1 VSPSLLVIGKARK
14 AQRSKSR
21 IAGASLLAI
30 GRQQQAE
37 ANFKKALE
45 LNPGL
50 PGNHEWLGLV
60 YLAQGRV
67 QDALV
72 EIDREP
78 MAALRLQGQA
88 VAYYALGRKK
98 ESDTALS
105 ELIAKYQ
112 TSAASRSPT
121 FMPSE
126 RSPTKNL
133 SGWSELMS
141 STTAESQA
149 PNGTRC

>member
-1 VSPSLLVIGKARK
+1 M
-14 AQRSKSR
+14 
-21 IAGASLLAI
+21 
-30 GRQQQAE
+30 GRQEEAE

-50 PGNHEWLGLV
+50 PGDHEWLGLV
-60 YLAQGRV
+60 YLPQGRV

-72 EIDREP
+72 EIEREP

-88 VAYYALGRKK
+88 VVYYALGRKK

-112 TSAASRSPT
+112 TTAAFQIADVYAFRKEPDKA
-121 FMPSE
+121 FE
-126 RSPTKNL
+126 
-133 SGWSELMS
+133 
-141 STTAESQA
+141 
-149 PNGTRC
+149 